1 MKTVSHD
8 NLVQEL
14 GVLGKDAH
22 LSLSQR
28 QKIRDRLFKQIG
40 QLDLIDAMQTK
51 TETADLVMP
60 VNKLANIFR
69 PQKIMLG
76 LPATVG
82 LLATVFIATFTTGAI
97 ANDAQPGQPLFGV
110 RKAFENVEIA
120 LTADPARRATLR
132 LAIADERLKAL
143 GASDE
148 AQLSNVVRES
158 QLALENARSAV
169 TALQNSGGDAT
180 TSADLVNKLKSF
192 VDAQRGVLK
201 TIINGNIGKDDVRQS
216 ILAMRDDLDKLIPA
230 TPATGDTTTLTTPAT
245 PAVMIDGNV
254 TLIGNIGTYTAK
266 PTLMIGNT
274 RYFLVGSAVNLIPYM
289 GSTNATVFG
298 VLQGDTIQLSKL
310 LIGGQVI
317 WDTNIIN
324 SPLIGEIPG
333 KNDNNLPR
341 VEGDQNQSFEQISN

>member
-1 MKTVSHD
+1 MPRIHD

-51 TETADLVMP
+51 VETADLVMP

-82 LLATVFIATFTTGAI
+82 LLATVFVATFTTGAI

-120 LTADPARRATLR
+120 LTTDPARRATLR
-132 LAIADERLKAL
+132 LAIADDRLKAL
-143 GASDE
+143 GSSDQ
-148 AQLSNVVRES
+148 AQLSDVVRES

-169 TALQNSGGDAT
+169 TALQNSSGDAT

-201 TIINGNIGKDDVRQS
+201 TIIDGNIGKDDVRQS
-216 ILAMRDDLDKLIPA
+216 ILAMRDDLEKLIPAVSA
-230 TPATGDTTTLTTPAT
+230 TPATGDTTPAT
-245 PAVMIDGNV
+245 PKVVTDGSVMLV
-254 TLIGNIGTYTAK
+254 GNIGTYTAK
-266 PTLMIGNT
+266 PTLMIGST

-298 VLQGDTIQLSKL
+298 VLEGDTIQLSKL

-317 WDTNIIN
+317 WIPIL
-324 SPLIGEIPG
+324 LIVR
-333 KNDNNLPR
+333 L
-341 VEGDQNQSFEQISN
+341 

>member
-1 MKTVSHD
+1 MPRIHD

-51 TETADLVMP
+51 VETADLVMP

-82 LLATVFIATFTTGAI
+82 LLATVFVATFTTGAI

-120 LTADPARRATLR
+120 LTTDPARRATLR
-132 LAIADERLKAL
+132 LAIADDRLKAL
-143 GASDE
+143 GSSDQ
-148 AQLSNVVRES
+148 AQLSDVVRES

-169 TALQNSGGDAT
+169 TALQNSSGDAT

-201 TIINGNIGKDDVRQS
+201 TIIDGNIGKDDVRQS
-216 ILAMRDDLDKLIPA
+216 ILAMRDDLEKLIPAVSA
-230 TPATGDTTTLTTPAT
+230 TPATGDTTPAT
-245 PAVMIDGNV
+245 PKVVTDGSVMLV
-254 TLIGNIGTYTAK
+254 GNIGTYTAK
-266 PTLMIGNT
+266 PTLMIGST

-298 VLQGDTIQLSKL
+298 VLEGDTIQLSKL

-324 SPLIGEIPG
+324 SPLIGETPG